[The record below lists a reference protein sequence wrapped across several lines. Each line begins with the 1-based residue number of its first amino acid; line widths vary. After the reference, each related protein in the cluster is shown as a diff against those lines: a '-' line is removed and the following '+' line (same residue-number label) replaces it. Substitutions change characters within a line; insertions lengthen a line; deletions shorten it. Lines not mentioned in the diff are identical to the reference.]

1 MTFDPEVFFNILLP
15 PIIFY
20 AGYSLKRVR
29 AFTVFFSSSASREF
43 LILVSALMLA
53 QQAEAAGVGMVLP
66 CKCGNVG
73 LWEAE
78 LRVPLSF
85 LSAPLSQEG
94 SATSAISSR
103 GFWGQPGHFSHP
115 SFPSTW
121 ECGKVLESSSSLKC

>member
-29 AFTVFFSSSASREF
+29 AFTVPMFLVSSASREF
-43 LILVSALMLA
+43 LILVRALMLA
-53 QQAEAAGVGMVLP
+53 QQLRLWGWVWFYPA
-66 CKCGNVG
+66 NVG

-85 LSAPLSQEG
+85 LTAPLPWEG
-94 SATSAISSR
+94 SATSIVSSR